1 MYAFTAD
8 PRTRLEAETILRN
21 MELGFGMAGTGVSKA
36 KTKSVSVDDEQNL
49 AAKVAQMV
57 LESLGQNK
65 PQNNNNRP
73 GRNRGKGKG
82 KNPDWNCEKNGKGGN
97 KCHNCGKTGHFKK
110 DCWAKGE
117 GKEGQGPKRNWNKPK
132 AQVNQ
137 IEVEEESKDED
148 IIIIN
153 AIGAKDKP
161 KGYNV
166 AKDMWFTRSE

>member
-8 PRTRLEAETILRN
+8 PRTKIEAETILRN
-21 MELGFGMAGTGVSKA
+21 MELGFGIAGTGASKA
-36 KTKSVSVDDEQNL
+36 KTKSVNVEAEQDL

-73 GRNRGKGKG
+73 DRNRGKGKG
-82 KNPDWNCEKNGKGGN
+82 RNPDWNREKNGKGGN

-110 DCWAKGE
+110 DCWAKGG

-132 AQVNQ
+132 AQINQ
-137 IEVEEESKDED
+137 IEVEEESEDED
-148 IIIIN
+148 IITIN
-153 AIGAKDKP
+153 AIGARSEER
-161 KGYNV
+161 GYNV